1 MRPDFLVRVFG
12 ERQIMIGTDYPFDIF
27 ERDPIGVVRATG
39 LPDATLERLTGGN
52 ARQFLRLPPPAS
64 IPGDL

>member
-39 LPDATLERLTGGN
+39 LPDATLAHLIHRMAGI
-52 ARQFLRLPPPAS
+52 RWRM
-64 IPGDL
+64 

>member
-1 MRPDFLVRVFG
+1 VRVFG

-52 ARQFLRLPPPAS
+52 ARQFLRLPTPA
-64 IPGDL
+64 